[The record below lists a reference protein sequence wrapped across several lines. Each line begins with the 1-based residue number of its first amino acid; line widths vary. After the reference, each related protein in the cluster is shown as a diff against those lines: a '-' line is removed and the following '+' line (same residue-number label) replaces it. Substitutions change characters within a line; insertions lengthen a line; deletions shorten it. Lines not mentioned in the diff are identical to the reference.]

1 MFLAAQCLVRLNR
14 RPQRLNLCW
23 SSPNLKPLHLVSSI
37 RLYQCRRLAFPP
49 PLLSR
54 PHRVQDPRH
63 RVKNALFHHLPI
75 NLPWVPM
82 ALPIQ
87 EDQHRHLLSN
97 LSRPCRRRNQCP
109 RLTRAHLPF
118 LHSEECR
125 VGSQLRHR
133 RVLYRR
139 LSLSY
144 NKNQHW
150 HR

>member
-1 MFLAAQCLVRLNR
+1 MFSEAQCLVRLNR
-14 RPQRLNLCW
+14 RLQRLNLCW
-23 SSPNLKPLHLVSSI
+23 SSPNLKALHLVSST
-37 RLYQCRRLAFPP
+37 RLCQRRHLAFPP

-54 PHRVQDPRH
+54 PHRVRDPQH

-87 EDQHRHLLSN
+87 EDRRRRLLSS
-97 LSRPCRRRNQCP
+97 LSRPYRRRNQCP
-109 RLTRAHLPF
+109 RLTRVHLPF

-125 VGSQLRHR
+125 VGSQLRHQ
-133 RVLYRR
+133 RVLYRC
-139 LSLSY
+139 LNLSY
-144 NKNQHW
+144 NKNQRW